1 MTIHTKISFPG
12 KRFLTTCLLLAVTA
26 GAAASSALATA
37 GPTATRS
44 STDGQHDFDWEL
56 GTWRTSVQVLAD
68 PLSDT
73 EDEWLQF
80 DGTSV
85 VKPLMD
91 GRANV
96 VELRISG
103 PAGQIS
109 GLNLRLYEPATQR
122 WSSTF
127 ANLRDG
133 MLTPSVFGAFTNGV
147 GTFYGDDQLDGRP
160 IRVRFTVERQGPS
173 RARFEQAF
181 SDDDGAT
188 WETNWIAVDR
198 RINQRH

>member
-1 MTIHTKISFPG
+1 MTIHSNIPVHG
-12 KRFLTTCLLLAVTA
+12 KRFLAICLLLVVTA
-26 GAAASSALATA
+26 TVASSSALATS
-37 GPTATRS
+37 GPPTKLVAA
-44 STDGQHDFDWEL
+44 DGQDDFDWEI
-56 GTWRTSVQVLAD
+56 GTWRTSVQLLAD
-68 PLSDT
+68 PLSPT

-103 PAGQIS
+103 PAGQIN
-109 GLNLRLYEPATQR
+109 GLNLRLYEPAPQR

-127 ANLRDG
+127 VNMRDG
-133 MLTPSVFGAFTNGV
+133 MLTPSVHGTFTDGV
-147 GTFYGDDQLDGRP
+147 GEFYGDDQLGGRP
-160 IRVRFTVERQGPS
+160 IKVRFTVERQGPD

-181 SDDDGAT
+181 SDDGGLT

-198 RINQRH
+198 RIRDR